1 MKRKIK
7 LPSLRKGALI
17 TSKRSFALLLLFSL
31 AFCYLNVRLFC
42 LQVFGYAEAQQKVM
56 DEITVSSGLR
66 AKRGSIL
73 DANGIPL
80 AATKTIYRIYASPK
94 NIATAEK
101 KGQAGLVDRI
111 ATELSHILDIDAE
124 TLRRKLK
131 KTGYLDETLA
141 KGVDETVAHKV
152 LDLVEREEL
161 YGLIGTEAGEARYYP
176 CGTLAAHVLG
186 FTGSDGQ
193 GLFGLEYFYEDD
205 LSGEDGTYL
214 SAVDAHGSDKSYGYT
229 TYTKPTGGL
238 TLVTTLD
245 AYLQR
250 ELESTLAEIIEE
262 FDVRDR
268 ATGIIM
274 NVNTGAILAMATA
287 PTFDPNSPYELDFL
301 SEERL
306 ASSGLLSGSD
316 EYKKRK
322 NELLLEMW
330 QNKPVSTLYEPGST
344 FKIVTSAMALDLGVT
359 NPKDASFFCGG
370 SYSPVKGV
378 RISCW
383 RKIGHGSG
391 FTYSHGLQQSCN
403 CAMMQVVSRIGSE
416 NFYRYFKG
424 FGLLE
429 RTGIDLPS
437 EANSI
442 FHTLSGLG
450 TVELATS
457 SFGQRFKVTPLQ
469 ELTAIA
475 AVANGGYL
483 VTPHLIDRLTD
494 DAGKTVYQYEPEV
507 KRQVVSNDS
516 AHAVAA
522 MLEEGV
528 SGTGASRNAYAAG
541 YRIAAKTGTS
551 EKLDKADEN
560 GNFSLRIGSCV
571 GFAPFDAPEIA
582 MIIVVDEPT
591 TAHYGATVAA
601 PYISRMMSV
610 ALPYLGHEA
619 RYTPEE
625 EALREITIGNY
636 TGMPAK
642 DAVTAL
648 KKLGIAAEIKGAGNG
663 CVTAQ
668 MPSAGGILNAS
679 LGRVILYTDL
689 ASEDSVTVP
698 KLSGLDIAEATKK
711 LIDAGLNIRLAG
723 TQNHPGG
730 SGSIPRAA
738 TQSIEGGIAVPRGT
752 VVTVTFLYDDA
763 D

>member
-1 MKRKIK
+1 MKRTFK
-7 LPSLRKGALI
+7 LPSLQKGALI
-17 TSKRSFALLLLFSL
+17 TSKRTFALLLLFSV

-42 LQVFGYAEAQQKVM
+42 LQVFGYTEAQQKVM

-80 AATKTIYRIYASPK
+80 ATTQTTYRIYASPK

-101 KGQAGLVDRI
+101 KTRPGLTEQI
-111 ATELSHILDIDAE
+111 ANKLAALLNTNTDAIQK
-124 TLRRKLK
+124 KLK

-141 KGVDETVAHKV
+141 KGVDEGVAREV
-152 LDLVEREEL
+152 LDFVEREEL
-161 YGLIGTEAGEARYYP
+161 YGLIGTEATEVRYYP

-193 GLFGLEYFYEDD
+193 GLFGLEYSYEDD
-205 LSGEDGTYL
+205 LAGTDGAYL
-214 SAVDAHGSDKSYGYT
+214 SAVDAHGNDKSYGYT
-229 TYTKPTGGL
+229 TYTKPIGGL
-238 TLVTTLD
+238 NLITTLD

-250 ELESTLAEIIEE
+250 ELEATLAEIIEE

-287 PTFDPNSPYELDFL
+287 PTFDPNSPYELDPL
-301 SEERL
+301 SKE
-306 ASSGLLSGSD
+306 LLSACGLSVGSN
-316 EYKKRK
+316 EYKAKK

-359 NPKDASFFCGG
+359 DPQDASFFCGG

-494 DAGKTVYQYEPEV
+494 DVGNTVYQYKTEV
-507 KRQVVSNDS
+507 KRQVVSTE
-516 AHAVAA
+516 AARAVAA

-541 YRIAAKTGTS
+541 YRTAAKTGTS

-571 GFAPFDAPEIA
+571 GFAPFDDPEIA

-601 PYISRMMSV
+601 PYISRMMSLS
-610 ALPYLGHEA
+610 LPYLGHEA
-619 RYTPEE
+619 VYTPEE
-625 EALREITIGNY
+625 QALREITLGNY
-636 TGMPAK
+636 VGMSAK
-642 DAVTAL
+642 EAVASL
-648 KKLGIAAEIKGAGNG
+648 KKLGIAAEIAGDASG
-663 CVTAQ
+663 SVRAH

-679 LGRVILYTDL
+679 LGRVILYT
-689 ASEDSVTVP
+689 EDTGEESATVP
-698 KLSGLDIAEATKK
+698 KLLGLDVSEATKQ
-711 LIDAGLNIRLAG
+711 LINAGLNIRLAG
-723 TQNHPGG
+723 TNNHPSG
-730 SGSIPRAA
+730 SNSIPRAV
-738 TQSIEGGIAVPRGT
+738 TQSIESGIAVPKGT

-763 D
+763 E